1 MIDYLDSQ
9 SDETNPLFHLEDQ
22 LHRCFYNNFEHSY
35 SVLFFITVFYH
46 YSSTTTGDRDDI
58 REKCKIQ
65 EDVLRTKMVAMEKI
79 VLENSVLCK
88 KQEEAA
94 AMKIKALEEELQH
107 IRENPSTLLQN
118 NTKNV
123 GFIVT

>member
-1 MIDYLDSQ
+1 MNQ
-9 SDETNPLFHLEDQ
+9 
-22 LHRCFYNNFEHSY
+22 
-35 SVLFFITVFYH
+35 
-46 YSSTTTGDRDDI
+46 YSSTTTGDKDEI

-94 AMKIKALEEELQH
+94 ALKIKVLEEELQH
-107 IRENPSTLLQN
+107 IKENPSTLLQS

-123 GFIVT
+123 KIG